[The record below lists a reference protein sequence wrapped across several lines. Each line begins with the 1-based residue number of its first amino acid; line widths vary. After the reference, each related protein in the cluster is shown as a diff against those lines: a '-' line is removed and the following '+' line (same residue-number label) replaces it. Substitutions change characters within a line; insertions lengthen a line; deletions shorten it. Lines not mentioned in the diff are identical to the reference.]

1 MRTSGYLPFV
11 LRLSKHGGHA
21 KSRVAELSSR
31 SSRWRGVQAYAQTRQ
46 GDTNRH
52 FRMPALAK
60 MTQFVL
66 GGRSI
71 GDRSALRPL
80 TGGAQN
86 PSMESPCDSCAKTLL
101 AGRLSLITVRKY
113 CFECPHGYVPSRF
126 STLTVAGDIRSCRRI
141 LASVATPANSET
153 PPPVLAGA

>member
-1 MRTSGYLPFV
+1 MAATL
-11 LRLSKHGGHA
+11 
-21 KSRVAELSSR
+21 RVALPNCQAEPVY
-31 SSRWRGVQAYAQTRQ
+31 GVGFRFLR
-46 GDTNRH
+46 RH
-52 FRMPALAK
+52 DKATPE
-60 MTQFVL
+60 FVP

-71 GDRSALRPL
+71 GDRSALRPV

-86 PSMESPCDSCAKTLL
+86 PSMESPCDSCDKTLM

-141 LASVATPANSET
+141 LASVATPVNSET

>member
-1 MRTSGYLPFV
+1 MAATL
-11 LRLSKHGGHA
+11 
-21 KSRVAELSSR
+21 RVALANCQAEPVY
-31 SSRWRGVQAYAQTRQ
+31 GVRFKFCVSKRQ

-52 FRMPALAK
+52 ARM
-60 MTQFVL
+60 TEFVP

-71 GDRSALRPL
+71 GDRSALRPV

-86 PSMESPCDSCAKTLL
+86 PSMESPCDSCDKTLM

-126 STLTVAGDIRSCRRI
+126 NTLTVTGDIRSCRRI